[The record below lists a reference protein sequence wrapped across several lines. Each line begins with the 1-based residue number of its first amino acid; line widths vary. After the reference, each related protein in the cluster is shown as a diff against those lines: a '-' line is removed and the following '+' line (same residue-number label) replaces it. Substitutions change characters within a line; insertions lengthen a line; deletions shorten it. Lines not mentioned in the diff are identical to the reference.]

1 MKRLVITCSVVI
13 VMLAWSN
20 AAPAG
25 EVQSSSSLP
34 PTMGVYA
41 SAQFGLYPQNVTLGL
56 PIFGNFTG
64 VVRTPVGS
72 DEQHTFNCQM
82 DANVFVGGI
91 DQGTVTMTGAMTVM
105 VSSYT
110 DGQMGLFATEIVSMS
125 LSGVSPIGPIQIQED
140 PGIASAGQTDITNL
154 GGGLYDIDSF
164 FDVFT
169 ELSVDGGT
177 IWQADTMAPARLT
190 FVPEPATLCL
200 VGLGALAVLRRR
212 RR

>member
-1 MKRLVITCSVVI
+1 MKRLVITCSVVMVI
-13 VMLAWSN
+13 LAWSN
-20 AAPAG
+20 AALA

-34 PTMGVYA
+34 PTMGVYV
-41 SAQFGLYPQNVTLGL
+41 SPQFGPYPQNVTLGL
-56 PIFGNFTG
+56 PICGNFTG
-64 VVRTPVGS
+64 VVRAPVGS

-82 DANVFVGGI
+82 DANVVVGGI

-110 DGQMGLFATEIVSMS
+110 DGWTGTFATEIVSMS
-125 LSGVSPIGPIQIQED
+125 LSGVLPIGPIQIRE
-140 PGIASAGQTDITNL
+140 GALRASTGQTTITNL

-169 ELSVDGGT
+169 ELSVDGGAT
-177 IWQADTMAPARLT
+177 WQADQMAPARLT
-190 FVPEPATLCL
+190 LVPEPATLCL